1 MSRSEAVACVALALP
16 FLAGSTVA
24 PVDPGGDELFRF
36 TDPDVV
42 ESSGLVVDG
51 PLLGGGLVLT
61 VNDSGD
67 VARVFA
73 VDPATGDT
81 VGTTSFASADGADVD
96 DVEALAPAGPGRV
109 WVADV
114 GDNARSRDE
123 VRLYEVPVGR
133 GRRDVVAE
141 PLTVS
146 YPDGAHDAESLVRH
160 PGTGRLAIVTK
171 DVLGG
176 TVQALPRGAGPGD
189 EVVTEPLGGVLG
201 LATDAAFWPD
211 GRHLLVRGYGGA
223 RAYAWP
229 GLEPVGDL
237 PLPRQ
242 RQGEGLAV
250 SGDGRVLVSSEGL
263 RQPVLAVAVPAPLR
277 AALEG
282 RGPVSRGAPEPVP
295 AARADDAAPGP
306 WSWAGGALVVAVVG
320 LAGWALVR
328 RPRGA

>member
-1 MSRSEAVACVALALP
+1 MSRAEALASAALAVP
-16 FLAGSTVA
+16 FLAGSTAA
-24 PVDPGGDELFRF
+24 PAGPGGEELFRF
-36 TDPDVV
+36 TDAEVV

-67 VARVFA
+67 EARVFA

-81 VGTTSFASADGADVD
+81 VGTTTFEPTDGSDVD

-109 WVADV
+109 WVADI

-133 GRRDVVAE
+133 GERSVEAE

-160 PGTGRLAIVTK
+160 PRTGRLAIVTK

-176 TVQALPRGAGPGD
+176 TVHALPRGAAPGD

-201 LATDAAFWPD
+201 LATDAAFWSD

-229 GLEPVGDL
+229 DLAPVGDL

-263 RQPVLAVAVPAPLR
+263 RQPVLAVDVPALLR
-277 AALEG
+277 AVLEG
-282 RGPVSRGAPEPVP
+282 RRDADPGAPEPPP
-295 AARADDAAPGP
+295 AARADGAEPGP